1 MTNSNKRKLYRS
13 KNDKIL
19 AGIFGGLGEHF
30 DIDPNLLRVI
40 VLFLIFLTFFGAL
53 VPFLIVYFISMFIIP
68 SDREK
73 GREESENENKNKDEN
88 SPSKPVYKNWLFWLI
103 IVIFLF
109 PIILITLGFF
119 LFSARTGV
127 VTDSIEVSEEIVKIE
142 QPEDD
147 YNYIEDMVGVLGD
160 PYITGYI
167 INITE
172 EAQSL
177 LVAEGLKTVEYTG
190 DIEELEGNAIYL
202 TIDEKTKIRKKDTE
216 VSLVDLNVEEKVT
229 IWVTGPVLESYPARG
244 TAFKIVVIE

>member
-19 AGIFGGLGEHF
+19 AGIFGGLGEYF
-30 DIDPNLLRVI
+30 DIDSNLLRLI
-40 VLFLIFLTFFGAL
+40 GLLVLFLTAFI
-53 VPFLIVYFISMFIIP
+53 PFLIIYFISMFIIP

-73 GREESENENKNKDEN
+73 GREESENENKNKDKS
-88 SPSKPVYKNWLFWLI
+88 SPSKPVYRKWWFWLI

-109 PIILITLGFF
+109 PIILIILGFVF
-119 LFSARTGV
+119 FAQRTGV
-127 VTDSIEVSEEIVKIE
+127 VTDIVEIKEEKIIIERPGDDFDYEE
-142 QPEDD
+142 
-147 YNYIEDMVGVLGD
+147 YI
-160 PYITGYI
+160 YITGYI

-172 EAQSL
+172 EAESL
-177 LVAEGLKTVEYTG
+177 LVAEGLRTKEYTG
-190 DIEELEGNAIYL
+190 DIEELKGDAIYL

-244 TAFKIVVIE
+244 TAFKIVVTE